1 MTSKT
6 NHATKTRTLG
16 REVFNASVL
25 KTKRLKVPE
34 WDGEIIVR
42 ELSAAQTAELAA
54 FGPTGDVQL
63 DPHSALRV
71 AAWAVVAAWVDEEGS
86 PVLTS
91 ADIDMLL
98 STQTPD
104 VINRLASEIMG
115 LSGMAPKA
123 LEVAAKNS
131 VSSQSDDSG
140 TH

>member
-1 MTSKT
+1 MLS
-6 NHATKTRTLG
+6 
-16 REVFNASVL
+16 ASAL

-42 ELSAAQTAELAA
+42 ELSAAQTAELAT

-63 DPHSALRV
+63 DAHSALRV
-71 AAWAVVAAWVDEEGS
+71 AAWAVVAAWVDEQGA

-98 STQTPD
+98 TTQTTD
-104 VINRLASEIMG
+104 TINRLASEIMA

-123 LEVAAKNS
+123 LEVATKNS
-131 VSSQSDDSG
+131 ASSQSDDSG
-140 TH
+140 TR